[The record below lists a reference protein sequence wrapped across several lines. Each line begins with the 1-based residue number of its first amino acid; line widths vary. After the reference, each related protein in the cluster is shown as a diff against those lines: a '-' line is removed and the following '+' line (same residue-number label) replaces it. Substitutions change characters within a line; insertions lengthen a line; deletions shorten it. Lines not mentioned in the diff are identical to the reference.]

1 MNKKEENF
9 FICPHCHLAFMTE
22 NMDFF
27 NHISICEEMDHSD
40 SPITIRWYTK
50 KELIEKERKKMEAK
64 KEVEVNSYIRPVTR

>member
-1 MNKKEENF
+1 MNKKDENF

-50 KELIEKERKKMEAK
+50 KELIEKDRKKMEAK